1 MEIFFL
7 VLLALVVFFWM
18 LKKESQKVEKQ
29 NLEHIRFLYEK
40 TNQMASF
47 FEVQK
52 QLNDFYKTANDELK
66 GVQQEIKGLQ
76 NLHKILSDELQR
88 LRDMFDV
95 IPMPDGKPHE
105 PNKFVWTWDKF
116 LNETSQKKPKDHLKV
131 VKLKNKKGKKMME
144 IITKT
149 IIEVNNELSPQKI
162 FSINLGIF
170 LRKQRLDLKK
180 TQTWVAKHV
189 NVTFQQIQKYEKGTN
204 SISVYKLLK
213 LWNVLKIYQPLG
225 DVLLAC
231 QNNEYLKQIFMTR
244 TDEFSLRVLKE
255 QVINSQVDY
264 KKFDAFIDIK

>member
-88 LRDMFDV
+88 VRDMFDV

-105 PNKFVWTWDKF
+105 PSKFVWTWDKF
-116 LNETSQKKPKDHLKV
+116 LNETSPKKPKDHLKV
-131 VKLKNKKGKKMME
+131 VKLKNKKGKKDDG
-144 IITKT
+144 
-149 IIEVNNELSPQKI
+149 NNNK
-162 FSINLGIF
+162 
-170 LRKQRLDLKK
+170 
-180 TQTWVAKHV
+180 
-189 NVTFQQIQKYEKGTN
+189 
-204 SISVYKLLK
+204 
-213 LWNVLKIYQPLG
+213 
-225 DVLLAC
+225 
-231 QNNEYLKQIFMTR
+231 NN
-244 TDEFSLRVLKE
+244 
-255 QVINSQVDY
+255 N
-264 KKFDAFIDIK
+264 